1 MKSPRTKRPLHSRPR
16 RQLCRSGPSSLRQ
29 AGLSLVELI
38 IAAGIIAVLM
48 LASAA
53 AMGESVDS
61 TNMSRDLTQ
70 GALFLE
76 TVQED
81 LTAVASADILTLNG
95 QQIFSNDDQAT
106 ARFRVDITTFMAAI
120 DLAQVRLTLVDQVTG
135 RNVATVNSLRA
146 FL

>member
-1 MKSPRTKRPLHSRPR
+1 MKSPRPKRPLHSRPL

-29 AGLSLVELI
+29 AGPSLVELI